1 MEQLWGLTLLG
12 TVQWQLAFRCGAY
25 AIGYSWPLGV
35 GPTLLGTV
43 QWQLAFRCGASRY
56 WVLYN
61 CSWPLGVGPH
71 AIGYC
76 TMAAGLTLLGTVQW
90 QLASRYWVLYNGSW
104 PLGLGPHAIGTVQ
117 WQLAF
122 HAIGYYTMGQMASMP
137 RAPLASTAKGT
148 QTFTLQIIFRV
159 LPDLCRCSC

>member
-1 MEQLWGLTLLG
+1 M
-12 TVQWQLAFRCGAY
+12 
-25 AIGYSWPLGV
+25 
-35 GPTLLGTV
+35 LLGTV

-61 CSWPLGVGPH
+61 GSWPLGVGPH
-71 AIGYC
+71 AIGCC

-90 QLASRYWVLYNGSW
+90 QHAFRCGASRYWVLYNGSW
-104 PLGLGPHAIGTVQ
+104 PLGVGGLMLLGTVQ

-137 RAPLASTAKGT
+137 LAP
-148 QTFTLQIIFRV
+148 
-159 LPDLCRCSC
+159 

>member
-1 MEQLWGLTLLG
+1 MASKQGVSSTTERTLMEQLWGLTLLG

-90 QLASRYWVLYNGSW
+90 QLAFRFGASCCTMAAGLSCYWVLYNGPDGS
-104 PLGLGPHAIGTVQ
+104 HAPCTIG
-117 WQLAF
+117 
-122 HAIGYYTMGQMASMP
+122 IN
-137 RAPLASTAKGT
+137 
-148 QTFTLQIIFRV
+148 
-159 LPDLCRCSC
+159 C